1 MACFKKLLG
10 QTKKYDQDAFA
21 LVPVDQK
28 EIADVLTVVGQIAII
43 KSYMHKVYLWE
54 IFLT

>member
-43 KSYMHKVYLWE
+43 KSYMHKVYL
-54 IFLT
+54 